1 MSIKTIK
8 LMMMKTISFMKTK
21 LSVAFILAL
30 VVTASGQSNKEDLDI
45 IQSVFGKEKK
55 AIVASFVQIDAT
67 NQAAFWKLYDE
78 YETERK
84 ALGRDRIALLERYA
98 LGYATL
104 DDPSTDKIITD
115 LIKLQGSVDKLTAK
129 YYGKIKKA
137 VGVKPAAQ
145 FFQLE
150 AYLVTMVRAAILD
163 SIPMIGELDP
173 QMKL

>member
-1 MSIKTIK
+1 MK
-8 LMMMKTISFMKTK
+8 MKTNLFMKTT
-21 LSVAFILAL
+21 LSIAFVLAL
-30 VVTASGQSNKEDLDI
+30 VVTAAAQSNKEDLDI

-55 AIVASFVQIDAT
+55 AIVASFIQLDAA

-98 LGYATL
+98 QNYATL
-104 DDPSTDKIITD
+104 DDATTDKIITD
-115 LIKLQGSVDKLTAK
+115 LTKLQGSVDKLVAK
-129 YYGKIKKA
+129 YYGKMKKA

-150 AYLVTMVRAAILD
+150 AYLLTMVRAAILD
-163 SIPMIGELDP
+163 SIPMIGELEMM
-173 QMKL
+173 QKL